1 MFGERVLGRVRA
13 ARGDAIPW
21 SFRQPLVVR
30 SALRRWRGMVGM
42 VFAVGGALGLV
53 MMLLFL
59 AQGSTWFYVQDYVE
73 SGVDLYTVRHG
84 GVMIPILPG
93 DSPGTLKN
101 ARQLLAQARA
111 MPEVRGALG
120 VMIWQLERTQDGP
133 RRGQPSEMINVA
145 GVDGDPERIPDA
157 LKMRQGRWLRRPD
170 EAVVGRKLAK
180 DKNLAVGDTLTLDR
194 RRLTIVGIGRL
205 RGVGFGG
212 DGTAFLGMGTLRDL
226 SGLGD
231 AVNVVLVDASDDAA
245 ARARLVA
252 ELDSVDVW
260 DRPMLISAA
269 QQANSSGFVF
279 MGLIS
284 GVALFIAGVFV
295 SSMLLRSVAERR
307 IEFATLRAVGVPNR
321 TVIGLVL
328 AEALLVT
335 GLGALVGAV
344 IGTLLSLWMDAMY
357 AELLGI
363 DSLYRIDPGQF
374 LAVFA
379 VALGIGVL
387 AGWLP
392 ARRALQVEPADVLR
406 EG

>member
-1 MFGERVLGRVRA
+1 MFGQQALGRRA
-13 ARGDAIPW
+13 VASRDAIPW

-59 AQGSTWFYVQDYVE
+59 AQGSTWFYIQDYVE
-73 SGVDLYTVRHG
+73 SGVDLYAVRHG

-111 MPEVRGALG
+111 MPEVRAALG
-120 VMIWQLERTQDGP
+120 VMIWQLERTPEGP

-145 GVDGDPERIPDA
+145 GVDGDPERVADA

-170 EAVVGRKLAK
+170 EVVVGRKLAK

-194 RRLTIVGIGRL
+194 RRLTVVGIGRL

-212 DGTAFLGMGTLRDL
+212 DGTAFLELGTLREL
-226 SGLGD
+226 AGLGD
-231 AVNVVLVDASDDAA
+231 AVNFVLIDASDDAA
-245 ARARLVA
+245 ARTRMVA
-252 ELDSVDVW
+252 DLDSVDVW
-260 DRPMLISAA
+260 DRPMLISGAE
-269 QQANSSGFVF
+269 QANSSGFVF

-335 GLGALVGAV
+335 GLGGVVGAV
-344 IGTLLSLWMDAMY
+344 VGTLLSLWMDAMY
-357 AELLGI
+357 ADLLGI
-363 DSLYRIDPGQF
+363 DSLYHAEPVQF
-374 LAVFA
+374 LAVFG

-387 AGWLP
+387 AGLLP

>member
-1 MFGERVLGRVRA
+1 MFGERVIGRLRPS
-13 ARGDAIPW
+13 RGGAVPW
-21 SFRQPLVVR
+21 SFRQPLVIR

-59 AQGSTWFYVQDYVE
+59 AQGSTWLYIQDYVE

-101 ARQLLAQARA
+101 ARQVLAQTRA
-111 MPEVRGALG
+111 MPEVRAALG
-120 VMIWQLERTQDGP
+120 VMIWQLERTHDGP
-133 RRGQPSEMINVA
+133 RLGQPSEMINVA
-145 GVDGDPERIPDA
+145 GVDGDAERIPDA
-157 LKMRQGRWLRRPD
+157 LQMRQGRWLRRAD
-170 EAVVGRKLAK
+170 EVVIGRKLAK
-180 DKNLAVGDTLTLDR
+180 DKHLAVGDTLTLDR

-212 DGTAFLGMGTLRDL
+212 DGTAFLELGTLREL
-226 SGLGD
+226 SDLGD
-231 AVNVVLVDASDDAA
+231 AVNFVLIDAA
-245 ARARLVA
+245 DDPAARSRLVGD
-252 ELDSVDVW
+252 LDSVDVW
-260 DRPMLISAA
+260 DRTMLISAA
-269 QQANSSGFVF
+269 EQANASGFVF

-295 SSMLLRSVAERR
+295 SSMLLRSVSERR

-321 TVIGLVL
+321 TIIGLVM

-335 GLGALVGAV
+335 GLGAVVGAV
-344 IGTLLSLWMDAMY
+344 VGTLLSLWMDAMY
-357 AELLGI
+357 ADLIGI
-363 DSLYRIDPGQF
+363 DSFYRADPAQF
-374 LAVFA
+374 LAVFG
-379 VALGIGVL
+379 VALGIGVI
-387 AGWLP
+387 AAWLP

>member
-13 ARGDAIPW
+13 SRGGAVPW
-21 SFRQPLVVR
+21 SFRQPLVIR

-59 AQGSTWFYVQDYVE
+59 AQGSTWLYIQDYVE

-101 ARQLLAQARA
+101 ARQVLAQTRA
-111 MPEVRGALG
+111 MPEVRAALG

-145 GVDGDPERIPDA
+145 GVDGDAERIPDA
-157 LKMRQGRWLRRPD
+157 LQMRQGRWLRRAD
-170 EAVVGRKLAK
+170 EVVVGRKLAR
-180 DKNLAVGDTLTLDR
+180 DKHIAVGDTLTLDR
-194 RRLTIVGIGRL
+194 RHLTVVGIGRL

-212 DGTAFLGMGTLRDL
+212 DGTAFLELGTLRDL
-226 SGLGD
+226 AGLGD
-231 AVNVVLVDASDDAA
+231 AVNFVLIDAGDDAA
-245 ARARLVA
+245 ARGRMVGD
-252 ELDSVDVW
+252 LDSVDVW
-260 DRPMLISAA
+260 DRSMLIAAA

-284 GVALFIAGVFV
+284 AVALFIAGVFV
-295 SSMLLRSVAERR
+295 SSMLLRSVSERR

-321 TVIGLVL
+321 TIIGLVM

-335 GLGALVGAV
+335 GLGAVVGAV
-344 IGTLLSLWMDAMY
+344 VGTLLSLWMDAMY
-357 AELLGI
+357 ADLIGI
-363 DSLYRIDPGQF
+363 DSFYRADPAQF
-374 LAVFA
+374 LAVFG
-379 VALGIGVL
+379 VALGIGVI
-387 AGWLP
+387 AAWLP

>member
-1 MFGERVLGRVRA
+1 
-13 ARGDAIPW
+13 
-21 SFRQPLVVR
+21 
-30 SALRRWRGMVGM
+30 
-42 VFAVGGALGLV
+42 
-53 MMLLFL
+53 
-59 AQGSTWFYVQDYVE
+59 
-73 SGVDLYTVRHG
+73 
-84 GVMIPILPG
+84 MIPILPG
-93 DSPGTLKN
+93 ESPGTLKN

-145 GVDGDPERIPDA
+145 GVDGDPGRIPDA
-157 LKMRQGRWLRRPD
+157 LTMRQGRWLRRPD
-170 EAVVGRKLAK
+170 EVVVGRKLAK
-180 DKNLAVGDTLTLDR
+180 DKHLAVGDTLTLDR
-194 RRLTIVGIGRL
+194 RRLTVVGIGRL

-212 DGTAFLGMGTLRDL
+212 DGTAFLDLGTLRDL

-231 AVNVVLVDASDDAA
+231 AVNFVLVDASDDAA

-295 SSMLLRSVAERR
+295 SSMLLRSVTERR

-344 IGTLLSLWMDAMY
+344 IGTLLSLWMDAIY

-363 DSLYRIDPGQF
+363 DSLYRADPGQF

-387 AGWLP
+387 AALLP